1 MNRPDLT
8 PYAPL
13 PYSVLQRTDLGPADK
28 LCLAVLADL
37 RPGHDGWAGVS
48 LGQLCRTTALS
59 RRGVQQALACLER
72 AALADILRRPGRRL
86 AVRIRSGLGGQGR
99 TECAGEGRTKCA
111 GGAHKMRGGGAQNAP
126 PLARTVFPTPPSHL
140 GGPPQRGVPPLVWE
154 RARAVLAKAHAEAFE
169 GATPP
174 ASWWKK
180 LAEELEAGNLGL
192 PDELDAPAVLAGL
205 KAAIAAKRPF
215 GFGWVVQ
222 AVEQRQAV
230 RAARRRPIGQDGPRP
245 GLGQKLSPGA
255 DVAAPGP
262 AVEIEAAEAARRRE
276 HWDGLPEPQRQRYLA
291 AAADCRFGPKR
302 PEVVAAMA
310 VELAWREKQAVA
322 GSQ

>member
-1 MNRPDLT
+1 
-8 PYAPL
+8 
-13 PYSVLQRTDLGPADK
+13 
-28 LCLAVLADL
+28 
-37 RPGHDGWAGVS
+37 
-48 LGQLCRTTALS
+48 
-59 RRGVQQALACLER
+59 
-72 AALADILRRPGRRL
+72 
-86 AVRIRSGLGGQGR
+86 
-99 TECAGEGRTKCA
+99 
-111 GGAHKMRGGGAQNAP
+111 
-126 PLARTVFPTPPSHL
+126 
-140 GGPPQRGVPPLVWE
+140 
-154 RARAVLAKAHAEAFE
+154 LAKAHAEAFE